1 MCKSAELHQHGT
13 GHESGVW
20 VFEEFEFMS
29 EVWGKATVTYDAT
42 FHQPDRRDDAILP
55 FGTNR
60 GEFEISDVKVK
71 EVVVFDDEG
80 NEMPLDEN
88 SRTACERKVLAAFAK
103 QQYDV
108 IEFESGLL

>member
-13 GHESGVW
+13 GIKSGVW
-20 VFEEFEFMS
+20 LFEEFEFMS
-29 EVWGKATVTYDAT
+29 EVWGKATVTYDAR
-42 FHQPDRRDDAILP
+42 FHRPDRRDDAILS

-71 EVVVFDDEG
+71 ELVVFDDEG
-80 NEMPLDEN
+80 GELPLEGDN
-88 SRTACERKVLAAFAK
+88 KVACEKMVLAAFGR